1 VPGSRTAQE
10 FEVAWNELA
19 TEARIDAGEEPSGP
33 LSVAVAEAGG
43 TSIDG
48 SIRSKVVQ
56 PKEEMR
62 HKLLTRALAT
72 YPDRDTRPVMVFL
85 NVADD
90 KCTGRWLL
98 ATPSPDLR
106 MLKAVFQ

>member
-1 VPGSRTAQE
+1 
-10 FEVAWNELA
+10 
-19 TEARIDAGEEPSGP
+19 
-33 LSVAVAEAGG
+33 VAEAGG

-62 HKLLTRALAT
+62 QKLLSRALAT
-72 YPDRDTRPVMVFL
+72 YPDRDARPVMVFP

-106 MLKAVFQ
+106 MLKAVFQQALFGKVPDFKILPPSP